1 MGGESYKVW
10 GAALVA
16 MTVALAI
23 GIFINE
29 ATRAEDHDIK
39 AYIVEVPNAEAGS
52 QVAAV
57 PAGPVIEPIA
67 PLLAS
72 ADLAAGEKA
81 FKRCATC
88 HTFEKDGVNKVGP
101 NLFNVVGGGKGTISG
116 FAYSDALTEMG
127 GDWSYEDLNAFL
139 AKPKDFLA
147 GTKMTFAGVKKA
159 QDRANI
165 IAFLRQYSDTPF
177 PMPAQ

>member
-1 MGGESYKVW
+1 MGGDFYKVW

-23 GIFINE
+23 GIVINE
-29 ATRAEDHDIK
+29 ATHADHHDIK
-39 AYIVEVPNAEAGS
+39 AYVVEVPDDS
-52 QVAAV
+52 SQQVAAV
-57 PAGPVIEPIA
+57 PTLPVIQPIA

-72 ADLAAGEKA
+72 ADIAAGEKA

-88 HTFEKDGVNKVGP
+88 HTFEKDGANKVGP
-101 NLFNVVGGGKGTISG
+101 NLYNVVGGTKGAISG
-116 FAYSDALTEMG
+116 FAYSDALTTMG
-127 GDWSYEDLNAFL
+127 GDWSYDDLNAFL
-139 AKPKDFLA
+139 TKPKDFMA

-165 IAFLRQYSDTPF
+165 IVFLRRYADTPF
-177 PMPAQ
+177 PLPTQ

>member
-1 MGGESYKVW
+1 MGGDFYKVW

-29 ATRAEDHDIK
+29 ATHAEHPEIK
-39 AYIVEVPNAEAGS
+39 AYLVEVPDNGNQ

-57 PAGPVIEPIA
+57 PAEPVIEPIA
-67 PLLAS
+67 PLLAA
-72 ADLAAGEKA
+72 ADAAAGEKA

-88 HTFEKDGVNKVGP
+88 HTFEKGGPNKVGP
-101 NLFNVVGGGKGTISG
+101 NLYNVVGGNKGTGSG
-116 FAYSDALTEMG
+116 FAYSDALTAMG
-127 GDWSYEDLNAFL
+127 GDWSYADLNAFL
-139 AKPKDFLA
+139 AKPKDFLP

-165 IAFLRQYSDTPF
+165 VAFLRQYADTPF
-177 PMPAQ
+177 PLPTQ